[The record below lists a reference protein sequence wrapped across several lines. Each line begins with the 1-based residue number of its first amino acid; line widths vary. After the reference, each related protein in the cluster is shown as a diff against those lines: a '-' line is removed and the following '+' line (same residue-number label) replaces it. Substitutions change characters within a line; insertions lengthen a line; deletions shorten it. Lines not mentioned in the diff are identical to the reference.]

1 MLKASQDYM
10 LRLLCFADLHG
21 NFEIAKKIESAA
33 HDYDVLICAGDLTN
47 FYSRDVARSMIEKLI
62 RNSRN
67 FLAVPG
73 NCDLKETLEL
83 LESMKLSLH
92 GRGRVISK
100 TGFFGIGGSNLT
112 PFNTPL
118 EFSEDY
124 IYRML
129 EKGYAE
135 IKNSRVKILV
145 SHSPPYSFVDLTPS
159 GEHIGSRALKDF
171 ISLHDINLVI
181 CGHAHE
187 AKGVASF
194 KDTLIINTS
203 PAKYWL
209 LSVEIDEE
217 SGKIDYKFIETEKL

>member
-1 MLKASQDYM
+1 M

-33 HDYDVLICAGDLTN
+33 HDYDLLICAGDLTN
-47 FYSRDVARSMIEKLI
+47 FYSRDVAKSIVDNMI
-62 RNSRN
+62 RNSKN

-73 NCDLKETLEL
+73 NCDLRETLEL
-83 LESMKLSLH
+83 LESMNLSLH
-92 GRGRVISK
+92 GRGVIISK
-100 TGFFGIGGSNLT
+100 TGFFGVGGSNLT

-129 EKGYAE
+129 EKGYEEVKSAS
-135 IKNSRVKILV
+135 IKVLV
-145 SHSPPYSFVDLTPS
+145 SHSPPYGFADLTSS
-159 GEHIGSRALKDF
+159 GEHIGSRALRDF
-171 ISLHDINLVI
+171 IAINSVDLVI

-187 AKGVASF
+187 AKGIE
-194 KDTLIINTS
+194 KLKETTIINTS

-209 LSVEIDEE
+209 LSIEIDEGK
-217 SGKIDYKFIETEKL
+217 GKIAHKFLKIEKL